1 MISLFNYVGDI
12 STISHYIITE
22 FLKNKNVAID
32 GTLGNGHDTDFLK
45 DNFKKVYSFE
55 IQEEPCKAYINKN
68 IENVEVIND
77 SHHLL
82 KQYAPSFR
90 QSTQ

>member
-1 MISLFNYVGDI
+1 MFNYVGDI

-45 DNFKKVYSFE
+45 DNFKKVYSFACSDA
-55 IQEEPCKAYINKN
+55 IIIKRCTFVFKF
-68 IENVEVIND
+68 D
-77 SHHLL
+77 
-82 KQYAPSFR
+82 
-90 QSTQ
+90 